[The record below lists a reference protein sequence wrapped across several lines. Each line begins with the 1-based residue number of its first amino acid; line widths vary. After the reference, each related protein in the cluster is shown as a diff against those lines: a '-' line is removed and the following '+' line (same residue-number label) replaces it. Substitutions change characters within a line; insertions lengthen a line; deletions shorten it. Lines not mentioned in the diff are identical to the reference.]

1 MILHYNERIEHFSV
15 LSINDNPNKVSNNQ
29 NIFNKTKPNFK
40 LIFNDIKD
48 NNKEKL
54 RSNTYVKIN
63 DNDQYYNG
71 IYNFLYSKKMNK
83 KSNDKIDW
91 KKVIYPNES
100 NNIEQKLKRDKK
112 KQNFRELADKY
123 MLDKDNVL
131 FIKLL
136 NKDNHIENYKI
147 PYESEK
153 ISLFLKYH
161 DKKGHIGY
169 KRMLEEIK
177 KDKYYWKSLR
187 NDCKQYVFECP
198 TCINVRTGK
207 MFKLFQRKL
216 LLKDQEIGI

>member
-1 MILHYNERIEHFSV
+1 
-15 LSINDNPNKVSNNQ
+15 
-29 NIFNKTKPNFK
+29 
-40 LIFNDIKD
+40 
-48 NNKEKL
+48 
-54 RSNTYVKIN
+54 
-63 DNDQYYNG
+63 
-71 IYNFLYSKKMNK
+71 MNK

-198 TCINVRTGK
+198 TCIKLRTGK
-207 MFKLFQRKL
+207 LIKPIPKKIITKGPRDRYIIDGWKLHQDLANLSGFTWVIDIIDHFSKYMMSFPV
-216 LLKDQEIGI
+216 INNS